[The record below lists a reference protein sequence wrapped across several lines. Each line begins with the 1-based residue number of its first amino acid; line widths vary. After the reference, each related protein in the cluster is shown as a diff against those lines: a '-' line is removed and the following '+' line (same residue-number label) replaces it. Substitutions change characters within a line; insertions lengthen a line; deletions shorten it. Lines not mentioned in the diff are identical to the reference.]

1 MAAIRYVVESHR
13 SLDVGNGATLSMFE
27 SSPSPAMNERRTR
40 AVRRRRDGAKHR
52 DGAKACPSSTRA

>member
-1 MAAIRYVVESHR
+1 MATIRYVVESHR
-13 SLDVGNGATLSMFE
+13 SLDVGNGATLSSC